1 MAQIKLYNEGGL
13 EMDANTISQLITSL
27 GFPIVCV
34 IALGYFSFYM
44 VKKSNEQNAYNM
56 EKLQERCTA
65 RENKLYEEIKEN
77 RAVNAKAIETIAHY
91 AEKLDSIQDDVNE
104 IKTDINVLLNR

>member
-1 MAQIKLYNEGGL
+1 
-13 EMDANTISQLITSL
+13 MDAGTITSLISSL

-44 VKKSNEQNAYNM
+44 VKETNRTNAESM
-56 EKLQERCTA
+56 EKLQERCAA

-77 RAVNAKAIETIAHY
+77 RKVNAKAIETIAHY
-91 AEKLDSIQDDVNE
+91 AEKLDIIQNDVDE
-104 IKTDINVLLNR
+104 IKNDISILINK